1 MIEYGC
7 VQTAGRKTSRWTG
20 SLKLKR
26 NIHPY
31 EMEVSA
37 RGSYFH
43 IIFGRHAYGNFL
55 CIPNWDVGC
64 ELVDYSDTFW
74 NTECLSKQLK
84 KVDAISVAQAL
95 AAVKQYLK

>member
-7 VQTAGRKTSRWTG
+7 VQIVGKKTYRWTG
-20 SLKLKR
+20 AIKLKR
-26 NIHPY
+26 DSQPY
-31 EMEVSA
+31 EIEVSA

-43 IIFGRHAYGNFL
+43 ILFGRHAYGNFL

-74 NTECLSKQLK
+74 NTERLTKQLK

-95 AAVKQYLK
+95 AAVRQYLK